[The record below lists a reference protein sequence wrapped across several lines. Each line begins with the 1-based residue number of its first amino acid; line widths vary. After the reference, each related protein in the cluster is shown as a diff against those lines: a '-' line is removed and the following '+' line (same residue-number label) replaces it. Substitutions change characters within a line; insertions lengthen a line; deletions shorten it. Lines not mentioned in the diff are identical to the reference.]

1 MKKIDEKRSKC
12 TTISC
17 LFSEQLQNMRVKL
30 IELIESILLEDFEQ
44 ISKKTREILWRKVYY
59 DPISTSKKFWKKTGG
74 DLSTE
79 DSFILNNFIHEAIRH
94 YKTLIL
100 RFEDIFNIDLRFVI
114 DFNIIANGASPFEK
128 KTEKEIYTANEINH
142 ALETIHCFLIS
153 LGDLHR
159 YCIDFNFH
167 EYDFKFLAGNYYY
180 EAFKLNPRNGMPHNQ
195 LGTLAG
201 GENFEIESIFHY
213 LYSLCSPQPAELS
226 EANVNRIF
234 QQNIESLEQQQQQS
248 TSGDFSIKDFM
259 QQVIL
264 LIDIFFYDKEIA
276 EFNTL
281 CYSVLLSFK
290 EYLVKCRRNSQQDL
304 TFQLASIFMLCLH
317 KLKMNNSPKI
327 HSLNAFLIA
336 FCAEI
341 VNRTIEKLDEYVAD
355 RKNEDLAF
363 IEIYSKN
370 FHAFEKKVRRARE
383 LNANLKTNNIKE
395 KDSGVEKNGSGSSN
409 SLKEAHLSLSD
420 PHSLSQPGQVKIVKR
435 PQPEAPPKKQQQQAV
450 AQIESKIVNSRR
462 RRKRRG
468 ISGSTSSDESET
480 ESILSDISM
489 NSDFDSFDEDED
501 YMGMRFSS
509 DDSESE
515 NENDDEPI
523 SHDSDGADFIIENEE
538 IVYNKDDDEEMSF
551 RNEDY
556 LIEEETFVFNDDH
569 HDAETMKL
577 LKMKYKKKYAKVD
590 PNLILQF
597 CDKYSSWMQSLKIL
611 FDWLRLNTEILL
623 DCYRSNPEFVTKV
636 MKLINFINIDIFTR
650 KIYFDRS
657 LITVKNVR
665 KNLRS
670 LFDSRH
676 QIATSEDVI
685 FKKFPFFEELQQ
697 PIDWNLNYK
706 LQITAE
712 EDVALRTF
720 KIIDFG
726 FYLCKQKKFN
736 YNFCARSRV
745 FIEKQRSNRRR
756 ERNERNREPK
766 ERNGEKR
773 RRNRNRNRNR
783 DRERK
788 RNVSE
793 CEQFERLSIK
803 THSQESQPEEFPSLQ
818 STTRK
823 VLN

>member
-12 TTISC
+12 TTISS
-17 LFSEQLQNMRVKL
+17 LFTEDQVDLRAKI
-30 IELIESILLEDFEQ
+30 IELIEQILLEDFEQ

-59 DPISTSKKFWKKTGG
+59 DPISTSKKFLKKAGG
-74 DLSTE
+74 ELNSE
-79 DSFILNNFIHEAIRH
+79 DSILLHDFIRDAIRH

-100 RFEDIFNIDLRFVI
+100 RFEDIFNLDLRYVI
-114 DFNIIANGASPFEK
+114 DFGIIANGAGPFEK
-128 KTEKEIYTANEINH
+128 RTEKEIYTASEINH

-159 YCIDFNFH
+159 YCIDFKFD
-167 EYDFKFLAGNYYY
+167 EKDFKCLAANYYY
-180 EAFKLNPRNGMPHNQ
+180 EAFKLNPKNGMPHNQ

-213 LYSLCSPQPAELS
+213 LYSLCSPQPADLS
-226 EANVNRIF
+226 EANVQRIF
-234 QQNIESLEQQQQQS
+234 QHNIESLEQQCG
-248 TSGDFSIKDFM
+248 GDFSVKEFM
-259 QQVIL
+259 QQIIL
-264 LIDIFFYDKEIA
+264 VIDIFFYDKEIA

-281 CYSVLLSFK
+281 CYSALLSFK

-304 TFQLASIFMLCLH
+304 TFQLTSIFMLCLL

-341 VNRTIEKLDEYVAD
+341 VNRTIEKLDEYIAD

-363 IEIYSKN
+363 IEEYNKN
-370 FHAFEKKVRRARE
+370 FHDFEKKVRRARD
-383 LNANLKTNNIKE
+383 LNSRIKTSNIKE

-409 SLKEAHLSLSD
+409 SLKEGHMSLSD

-435 PQPEAPPKKQQQQAV
+435 PPPEQPQKVVPEKL
-450 AQIESKIVNSRR
+450 NRR

-468 ISGSTSSDESET
+468 ISASTSSDESES
-480 ESILSDISM
+480 ESLFSDNISM

-501 YMGMRFSS
+501 YLGMKFSS
-509 DDSESE
+509 DDSDSE
-515 NENDDEPI
+515 DGNE
-523 SHDSDGADFIIENEE
+523 SDGADFIIENEE
-538 IVYNKDDDEEMSF
+538 IVYKDDDEMSS
-551 RNEDY
+551 NEDF
-556 LIEEETFVFNDDH
+556 LIEEETIVFKE
-569 HDAETMKL
+569 HDEETMKL
-577 LKMKYKKKYAKVD
+577 LKMKYKKKYTKVD

-597 CDKYSSWMQSLKIL
+597 CDKYSSWMQSLKVL
-611 FDWLRLNTEILL
+611 FDWLHLNTDILL

-657 LITVKNVR
+657 LISVKNVR
-665 KNLRS
+665 ENLRS

-676 QIATSEDVI
+676 QIATSEDVV
-685 FKKFPFFEELQQ
+685 FKKFSLFEELQQ

-720 KIIDFG
+720 KLIDFG

-736 YNFCARSRV
+736 YNFCARSRI
-745 FIEKQRSNRRR
+745 FIEKQPRRR
-756 ERNERNREPK
+756 ERNREGREK
-766 ERNGEKR
+766 NGEKR

-783 DRERK
+783 DRK
-788 RNVSE
+788 QKVSE

-803 THSQESQPEEFPSLQ
+803 THSQESQHEEFPSLQ
-818 STTRK
+818 ASARK
-823 VLN
+823 VKFIFFIKF

>member
-1 MKKIDEKRSKC
+1 MTSRGYFIIFYVFFFSFIHRLVFQYIKKIDEKKSKC
-12 TTISC
+12 TTISS
-17 LFSEQLQNMRVKL
+17 LFSENLKDLRVKV

-59 DPISTSKKFWKKTGG
+59 DPISTSKKFYKKTGG
-74 DLSTE
+74 DLSVE
-79 DSFILNNFIHEAIRH
+79 EGNLLGDFIRNAIRH

-100 RFEDIFNIDLRFVI
+100 RFEDIFNLDLRYVI
-114 DFNIIANGASPFEK
+114 DFGIIANGAAAFEK
-128 KTEKEIYTANEINH
+128 KAEKEIYTANEVNH

-159 YCIDFNFH
+159 YCIDFKFD
-167 EYDFKFLAGNYYY
+167 EMDFKCFAANYYY
-180 EAFKLNPRNGMPHNQ
+180 EAFKLNPKNGMPHNQ

-201 GENFEIESIFHY
+201 GENYDIESIFHY
-213 LYSLCSPQPAELS
+213 LYSLCSPQPADLS

-234 QQNIESLEQQQQQS
+234 QQNIESLEQQS
-248 TSGDFSIKDFM
+248 SSGDFSIKEFM

-264 LIDIFFYDKEIA
+264 IVDIFFYDKEIA
-276 EFNTL
+276 EFNTI

-304 TFQLASIFMLCLH
+304 TFQLTSIFMLCLL

-327 HSLNAFLIA
+327 HSLNAFLLA

-341 VNRTIEKLDEYVAD
+341 VNRTIEKLDEYIAD
-355 RKNEDLAF
+355 HKNEDLAF
-363 IEIYSKN
+363 IEEYNKS
-370 FHAFEKKVRRARE
+370 FHAFEKKVRCARE
-383 LNANLKTNNIKE
+383 MSSRIKTANVKE

-409 SLKEAHLSLSD
+409 SLKENHMSLSD
-420 PHSLSQPGQVKIVKR
+420 PHSLSQPGQVKIIKR
-435 PQPEAPPKKQQQQAV
+435 PQPQKAV
-450 AQIESKIVNSRR
+450 QESKVNNRR

-468 ISGSTSSDESET
+468 ISASSSNDESET
-480 ESILSDISM
+480 ESIFSDSISM
-489 NSDFDSFDEDED
+489 NSDFDSFDEDDD

-509 DDSESE
+509 DDSDSESE
-515 NENDDEPI
+515 PHI
-523 SHDSDGADFIIENEE
+523 SHESDGEDFIIENEE
-538 IVYNKDDDEEMSF
+538 IVYKEENQPDF
-551 RNEDY
+551 
-556 LIEEETFVFNDDH
+556 LIEEETIVF
-569 HDAETMKL
+569 HDEQPDEEAMKL
-577 LKMKYKKKYAKVD
+577 LKMKYKKKYTKVN

-597 CDKYSSWMQSLKIL
+597 CDKFSPWMQSLKVL

-623 DCYRSNPEFVTKV
+623 DCYRSNPEFVMKV

-657 LITVKNVR
+657 MITIKNVR
-665 KNLRS
+665 ENLRS

-676 QIATSEDVI
+676 QIATSEDVV
-685 FKKFPFFEELQQ
+685 FKKFSLFEELQQ

-706 LQITAE
+706 LQITSE
-712 EDVALRTF
+712 EDVAIRTF

-726 FYLCKQKKFN
+726 FFLCKQKKFN

-745 FIEKQRSNRRR
+745 FIEKQSRRR
-756 ERNERNREPK
+756 ERTRDRK
-766 ERNGEKR
+766 ERNGERK

-783 DRERK
+783 ERK
-788 RNVSE
+788 PKSSE

-803 THSQESQPEEFPSLQ
+803 THSQESQTEEFPSLQ
-818 STTRK
+818 SSTRK
-823 VLN
+823 VNKKFI